1 MIKRNKIIIL
11 IAIVLI
17 SSLAFVLML
26 REGPVTVS
34 KKETIEEHLPP
45 NQSHAKKNNKG
56 DESVFDGDSLYE
68 HLSNHQTKK
77 DDKLLHDKDS
87 IAALSD

>member
-17 SSLAFVLML
+17 SSLAFVLVL

-34 KKETIEEHLPP
+34 KKETIDADLPS
-45 NQSHAKKNNKG
+45 NQSHTKKNNKG

-87 IAALSD
+87 IAALSN

>member
-34 KKETIEEHLPP
+34 KKETIDADLPP
-45 NQSHAKKNNKG
+45 NHSHTKKNSKG

-68 HLSNHQTKK
+68 HLSNRPAKV

-87 IAALSD
+87 IALLSD